1 MATET
6 NIFTPFT
13 NDKKHCFLCSRIS
26 PEDWETWQHRHFRSI
41 QSHVR
46 HNGPPLDIVIIT
58 LIRFVADVFME
69 FNVPKEHWGDER
81 HCSGGLRINYDCLCV
96 FTVHLNLKRLSIFVF
111 RLSRELNPQL
121 RAQQQNAVATEP
133 SRQAGF
139 VLLYA
144 RPVTECSHK

>member
-1 MATET
+1 M
-6 NIFTPFT
+6 
-13 NDKKHCFLCSRIS
+13 
-26 PEDWETWQHRHFRSI
+26 
-41 QSHVR
+41 
-46 HNGPPLDIVIIT
+46 
-58 LIRFVADVFME
+58 ADVFME

-81 HCSGGLRINYDCLCV
+81 HCSGGLRITYDRLCV

-111 RLSRELNPQL
+111 RLSRELNLQL